1 MSQSGFNIHYTQ
13 ILVTLYDVTLRSKI
27 QNFILNIA
35 KVIIAMYVLWLIA
48 WCFCG
53 TLRNGNRYISHFG
66 LLLRLF
72 SSYWV
77 TLYILNMKALALS

>member
-53 TLRNGNRYISHFG
+53 TPTVGANLSLAHVSALGALF
-66 LLLRLF
+66 LLLVYLGQP
-72 SSYWV
+72 
-77 TLYILNMKALALS
+77 